1 MHGLIFASL
10 RDYLAT
16 EHDAAVA
23 NEVLAGE
30 PQYTLSE
37 AYPDEQFL
45 ALLERACARTGLS
58 HDEFLFEFGVF
69 TAATTFARLYSVLF
83 RSSPTARDFLLT
95 VEDPIHEVVRVSLP
109 DARPPELVVTELGAG
124 RPPDRLHVATQDLR
138 AASRPRRRH
147 RARLRRDD
155 RRRGGGMHASRRL
168 GVPVRAAV
176 LVTGIC
182 DGCPRTTDAY

>member
-16 EHDAAVA
+16 EHGADVA

-109 DARPPELVVTELGAG
+109 DARPPELVVTELGEGGLQIVYTSPRKICALLRGLVEGTG
-124 RPPDRLHVATQDLR
+124 RVYDETIDVEEVECMH
-138 AASRPRRRH
+138 
-147 RARLRRDD
+147 
-155 RRRGGGMHASRRL
+155 RGGSACRFELRF
-168 GVPVRAAV
+168 P
-176 LVTGIC
+176 
-182 DGCPRTTDAY
+182 